1 MARKQSNSNGFI
13 TASDDVEGWSVKIPA
28 TAVDSVISTL
38 NYAKTLPPQVDA
50 EKRGKRGPKKGAKP
64 AVKVEAPVEA
74 PKRRG
79 RKPKDAE
86 APKAESTKP
95 KMIDVLTNLA
105 AKGPVTYEQ
114 VSGELVAQGHRPGAI
129 ANFLKSKDFNKQGHY
144 VPAS

>member
-38 NYAKTLPPQVDA
+38 TYAKTLPPQVDA
-50 EKRGKRGPKKGAKP
+50 DKRGKRGPKKGAK
-64 AVKVEAPVEA
+64 AAKVEAVAEA

-79 RKPKDAE
+79 RKPKDA
-86 APKAESTKP
+86 AEVKSEPTKP
-95 KMIDVLTNLA
+95 KMIDVLTGLSS
-105 AKGPVTYEQ
+105 KGPVTYEQ
-114 VSGELVAQGHRPGAI
+114 ISTELVAQGHRPGAI